1 VRRLFLHASRL
12 AFAHPVSKEMT
23 RLEARLPAEMKTFI
37 DTHLA

>member
-23 RLEARLPAEMKTFI
+23 ELEAPLPAEMKTFVEK
-37 DTHLA
+37 HLA